1 MNNDKKRALCECV
14 LFIAYELIIVI
25 FGNLIMQH
33 LSANGV
39 SDIIMC
45 ILSCAFQMLGVLFI
59 YIIFMIFKDKEYN
72 LGFSKE
78 KIPLQ
83 LIYGVVLFVG
93 MVILYKLQGNT
104 YSGQPFEVNK
114 MMFLIMTDALAA
126 AIGEEIAF
134 RGMLYMRLR
143 KAFNKDIAAILVSSL
158 IFGLS
163 HFMVGDIDGMLLF
176 AVTGVLLCAA
186 RRYLKNCT
194 LLSTIT
200 AHFLYDFLMA
210 YLAI

>member
-14 LFIAYELIIVI
+14 LFLAYELIIVI
-25 FGNLIMQH
+25 FGNLIMYH
-33 LSANGV
+33 LSENGV
-39 SDIIMC
+39 GDIIMC
-45 ILSCAFQMLGVLFI
+45 ILSCAFQMLGVLVI

-83 LIYGVVLFVG
+83 IIYGVVLFVG

-104 YSGQPFEVNK
+104 YSGQPFEVNT
-114 MMFLIMTDALAA
+114 MMFLFMTDALAT
-126 AIGEEIAF
+126 AIGEEFAF
-134 RGMLYMRLR
+134 RGMLYTRLG
-143 KAFNKDIAAILVSSL
+143 KAFNNDIAAILVSSL

-163 HFMVGDIDGMLLF
+163 HFMAWDIEGILLS
-176 AVTGVLLCAA
+176 AVTGALLCAS

-194 LLSTIT
+194 LVSTIT
-200 AHFLYDFLMA
+200 AHFLYDFLMV

>member
-39 SDIIMC
+39 GDIIMC

-83 LIYGVVLFVG
+83 LIYGAVLFVG
-93 MVILYKLQGNT
+93 MVILYKLQGNK
-104 YSGQPFEVNK
+104 YLGQPFEVNK
-114 MMFLIMTDALAA
+114 MMFLIMTDALAT

-176 AVTGVLLCAA
+176 AVTGVLLCAS

>member
-14 LFIAYELIIVI
+14 LFLVYELIIVI
-25 FGNLIMQH
+25 FGNLIMYH
-33 LSANGV
+33 LSENGV
-39 SDIIMC
+39 GNIIIC
-45 ILSCAFQMLGVLFI
+45 IFSCVFQMLGVLVI

-83 LIYGVVLFVG
+83 IIYGVVLFVG

-104 YSGQPFEVNK
+104 YSGQPFEVNTI
-114 MMFLIMTDALAA
+114 MFLFMTDALAT
-126 AIGEEIAF
+126 AIGEEFAF
-134 RGMLYMRLR
+134 RGMFYTRLG
-143 KAFNKDIAAILVSSL
+143 KAFNNDIAAILVSSL

-163 HFMVGDIDGMLLF
+163 HFMVGDIDGMLLC
-176 AVTGVLLCAA
+176 AVTGVLLCTS

-194 LLSTIT
+194 LVSTIT

>member
-14 LFIAYELIIVI
+14 LFLVCELIIVI

-33 LSANGV
+33 LSVNGFG
-39 SDIIMC
+39 DIIIC

-83 LIYGVVLFVG
+83 LIYGAVLFVG

-104 YSGQPFEVNK
+104 YSGQPFEVNT
-114 MMFLIMTDALAA
+114 MMFILMTDALAT
-126 AIGEEIAF
+126 AIGEELSF
-134 RGMLYMRLR
+134 RGMLYTRLG
-143 KAFNKDIAAILVSSL
+143 KAFNNDIAAILVSSL

-163 HFMVGDIDGMLLF
+163 HFMVGDIDGMLLYT
-176 AVTGVLLCAA
+176 VTGVLLCAS

-194 LLSTIT
+194 LVSTIT
-200 AHFLYDFLMA
+200 AHFLYDFLMP